1 MTEKKMFQI
10 DFNTF
15 TRYHSP
21 VHCAVGVKKEL
32 DHDPRRHRQ
41 RQKKTKRESS
51 LLFLNSFTDYNCM
64 ISRKKFTK

>member
-1 MTEKKMFQI
+1 MFQI

-41 RQKKTKRESS
+41 RQKKTKKEPS
-51 LLFLNSFTDYNCM
+51 LLFFEQFY
-64 ISRKKFTK
+64 